1 MPQVI
6 ATVHA
11 CQASGVILPRVLT
24 SRDELAV
31 ILERLRGL
39 GPVERDSLVLEQS
52 DPERRTWLLALLHG
66 PDPEGALQRALSLPA
81 ALLREPPSR
90 TAAALLQQGSYP
102 ARLMRLLDV
111 DTVREVLADIPVAEP
126 ETGRMFELF
135 ELFDAAL
142 RKYDLAEAIARVRTR
157 VYLSLARREL
167 EHAPLEEV
175 GGALSDL
182 AGCCIDT
189 AMRGIDPQLCEQV
202 SVFGMG
208 KLGGRELNFLS
219 DIDLVF
225 VHADEATAGPDEA
238 TVHRLRTGLHERLR
252 RVLRLLE
259 GSGVWRPLFHV
270 DLRLRPFGS
279 RGPLS
284 LSISALERYY
294 ERHGRGWER
303 QAWLRARPVAG
314 NLELGNQL
322 LARLAPFVWPR
333 SLGPSVFEEV
343 AEMMKRARAQ
353 ARASIGSANV
363 DLKHDAGGIREIEFF
378 VQCLQ
383 LLNGGRDPNLRTR
396 STLGACDRLAAAGL
410 LSDREHEILARAYRE
425 LRRIEHRVQ
434 LCEGQQ
440 THRVPSD
447 PVERELLARR
457 LAIGAPPTWLIGA
470 ERLATAS
477 SPAPPQ
483 SLAEFDHALVEL
495 RGQVQEITGTLTGE
509 SELAGSRASERE
521 VAQAVLVDPGSSPR
535 SRRDALAACGLR
547 PEAVDEIEA
556 MLEHLLSREDGALTS
571 SGAGLMGARRL
582 LLACLDSADPVEAV
596 RRLVEFAATRP
607 AHLGVWRLMAEPEQE
622 QLVRQVADLFGASE
636 PLSRGLI
643 GFGRGS
649 GSGSGSTHDGGLAL
663 LLEANAS
670 DLPDATE
677 LRERFATATAKS
689 KDKPDGT
696 QSLDER
702 LLRFKHRELVRIGL
716 YDLGRRPDPLAI
728 GRSLSDLAD
737 LIVRELLA
745 DLASS
750 GRDPDSGRG
759 RGDQPS
765 PGFTLAVLAIG
776 KFGMQAMDYGSDLDL
791 MFVYEPDPGVT
802 STAVRDAAQQVS
814 RKLLARLQDRSG
826 GLRLYEVDMRLRPS
840 GNQGLLVSSLEG
852 FRSYHARPLEVW
864 ERLALVRLRGVTE
877 QHFGRDAVTPSDHVL
892 SQTLLEEVVPSSVWA
907 AVDPAHVA
915 AETRRLKQ
923 RIESELARETR
934 DHWNVKTGVGGVLEL
949 ELLTSALQ
957 LSHDVRAREI
967 PTALRELAERALL
980 DHTEAAALDGA
991 YRFERRL
998 LNRLRMS
1005 RSAGWGEDD
1014 RLPLNSPR
1022 LTALA
1027 RRMGVADR
1035 DALISTLE
1043 RQRAIIRAAFDRY
1056 LPSHDGHDGD
1066 H

>member
-1 MPQVI
+1 MLRAV
-6 ATVHA
+6 
-11 CQASGVILPRVLT
+11 ST

-31 ILERLRGL
+31 ILEQLRGRADR
-39 GPVERDSLVLEQS
+39 ESLVLEQP
-52 DPERRTWLLALLHG
+52 DPERRSWLLALLHG

-81 ALLREPPSR
+81 ALLRGPLSH
-90 TAAALLQQGSYP
+90 TSAALLQQGSYP

-111 DTVREVLADIPVAEP
+111 DTVREVLADAASVEP
-126 ETGRMFELF
+126 ATGRMFELF

-182 AGCCIDT
+182 AAGCID
-189 AMRGIDPQLCEQV
+189 AALRGVDPKLPEQV
-202 SVFGMG
+202 CVFGMG

-225 VHADEATAGPDEA
+225 VHTDEATAGPDEA
-238 TVHRLRTGLHERLR
+238 TVHRLRTGLHDRLR
-252 RVLRLLE
+252 RVLKLLE

-284 LSISALERYY
+284 LSSSALERYY

-314 NLELGNQL
+314 NLELGNSV

-378 VQCLQ
+378 VQSLQ
-383 LLNGGRDPNLRTR
+383 LLNGGRDPSVRTR

-410 LSDREHEILARAYRE
+410 LSDREHEILARAYRV

-447 PVERELLARR
+447 PAERTLLARR
-457 LAIGAPPTWLIGA
+457 LAIHAPPTWLIGA
-470 ERLATAS
+470 ERLAAEST
-477 SPAPPQ
+477 PAPPQ
-483 SLAEFDHALVEL
+483 SLDEFDRALVEL
-495 RGQVQEITGTLTGE
+495 RGGVQEITGTLTGE
-509 SELAGSRASERE
+509 SELAGTRASERE

-535 SRRDALAACGLR
+535 SRREALAACGLR

-556 MLEHLLSREDGALTS
+556 MLEHLLSRENGALTS
-571 SGAGLMGARRL
+571 SGASLLGARRL
-582 LLACLDSADPVEAV
+582 LFACLDSADPVEAV
-596 RRLVEFAATRP
+596 RRLVEFSATRP
-607 AHLGVWRLMAEPEQE
+607 EHLGVWRLMAEPEQE

-643 GFGRGS
+643 GSGRTTGS
-649 GSGSGSTHDGGLAL
+649 AGDGGLAL
-663 LLEANAS
+663 LLEASAS
-670 DLPDATE
+670 ELPHATE

-689 KDKPDGT
+689 DGT

-716 YDLGRRPDPLAI
+716 YDLGRRADPLAI

-737 LIVRELLA
+737 LIVHELLA

-750 GRDPDSGRG
+750 SQEG
-759 RGDQPS
+759 
-765 PGFTLAVLAIG
+765 GFTLAVLAIG

-791 MFVYEPDPGVT
+791 MFVYEPDPDIS

-814 RKLLARLQDRSG
+814 RKLLARLQDRAG

-840 GNQGLLVSSLEG
+840 GRQGLLVSSLEG
-852 FRSYHARPLEVW
+852 FRSYHARALEVW
-864 ERLALVRLRGVTE
+864 ERLALVRLRAVTE
-877 QHFGRDAVTPSDHVL
+877 QHFGRDSVVPADDHL
-892 SQTLLEEVVPSSVWA
+892 SRTLLDEVVPSSVWA
-907 AVDPAHVA
+907 PVDPARVA

-923 RIESELARETR
+923 RIENELARETR
-934 DHWNVKTGVGGVLEL
+934 EHWNVKTGVGGVLEL

-967 PTALRELAERALL
+967 PTALHDLAERGVL
-980 DHTEAAALDGA
+980 DPSEAAGLDGA

-1035 DALISTLE
+1035 DALVSTLE

-1056 LPSHDGHDGD
+1056 LPSHDAHDGD

>member
-1 MPQVI
+1 V
-6 ATVHA
+6 
-11 CQASGVILPRVLT
+11 ST
-24 SRDELAV
+24 SRDDLAA

-39 GPVERDSLVLEQS
+39 GIAEREALVLEQS
-52 DPERRTWLLALLHG
+52 DASLREWLLALLHG

-90 TAAALLQQGSYP
+90 TSAALLQQGSYP

-126 ETGRMFELF
+126 ETGRLFELF
-135 ELFDAAL
+135 EFFDAAL
-142 RKYDLAEAIARVRTR
+142 RKYELGEAIARVRTR

-182 AGCCIDT
+182 AAACIDT
-189 AMRGIDPQLCEQV
+189 AMRGVDPQLCEQV
-202 SVFGMG
+202 CVFGMG

-238 TVHRLRTGLHERLR
+238 SVHRLRTGLHDRLR
-252 RVLRLLE
+252 RVLRLIE
-259 GSGVWRPLFHV
+259 GTGVWRPLFHV

-284 LSISALERYY
+284 LSSSALERYY

-314 NLELGNQL
+314 NLELGAQL

-333 SLGPSVFEEV
+333 SLGPAVFEEV

-353 ARASIGSANV
+353 AHASIGSASV

-378 VQCLQ
+378 VQSLQ
-383 LLNGGRDPNLRTR
+383 LLNGGRDPSVRTR

-410 LSDREHEILARAYRE
+410 LSDREHEILARAYRV

-447 PVERELLARR
+447 PSERGLLARR

-470 ERLATAS
+470 ERLAAENAF
-477 SPAPPQ
+477 APPQ
-483 SLAEFDHALVEL
+483 SLAEFDRALVEL

-509 SELAGSRASERE
+509 SELAGSRANQRE

-535 SRRDALAACGLR
+535 SRREALAACGLR

-556 MLEHLLSREDGALTS
+556 MLEHLLSREDAALTS
-571 SGAGLMGARRL
+571 SGASLQGARRL

-607 AHLGVWRLMAEPEQE
+607 AHYGVWRLMAEGEQE

-643 GFGRGS
+643 GFGRTEGS
-649 GSGSGSTHDGGLAL
+649 AHDGGLAL
-663 LLEANAS
+663 LLEASAS
-670 DLPDATE
+670 ELPSAAE
-677 LRERFATATAKS
+677 LRERFAGLAN
-689 KDKPDGT
+689 DGT

-702 LLRFKHRELVRIGL
+702 LLRFKHRELVRIGI
-716 YDLGRRPDPLAI
+716 YDLGRRADPLEI

-745 DLASS
+745 DLAIAGRTSS
-750 GRDPDSGRG
+750 AGAGKTG
-759 RGDQPS
+759 

-791 MFVYEPDPGVT
+791 MFVYEPDPAVA
-802 STAVRDAAQQVS
+802 STDVRDAAQQVS
-814 RKLLARLQDRSG
+814 RKLLARLQDRAG

-840 GNQGLLVSSLEG
+840 GQQGLLVSSLEG

-864 ERLALVRLRGVTE
+864 ERLALVRLR
-877 QHFGRDAVTPSDHVL
+877 AVAEVEFSSTGSASSTGSL
-892 SQTLLEEVVPSSVWA
+892 SRTLLEEVVPSSVWA
-907 AVDPAHVA
+907 PVDPAHVA
-915 AETRRLKQ
+915 SETRRLKQ

-934 DHWNVKTGVGGVLEL
+934 DHWNVKTGVGGCLEL

-957 LSHDVRAREI
+957 LSHDIRAREI
-967 PTALRELAERALL
+967 PTALRELAERNVL
-980 DHTEAAALDGA
+980 DPSEAAALDGA

-1027 RRMGVADR
+1027 RRMGAADR

-1056 LPSHDGHDGD
+1056 LPSHDDHAGD